1 MEVDPDPELVP
12 GLDPEEEDQAL
23 LPHLALVLLLA
34 PVVVEVMQDPKLD
47 HTPDHMPGLVRE
59 DVPGQAVEEEVEE
72 EGVTVEEVEEEGV
85 EVEEV
90 DPVTEKDTVKAVDM
104 VEDMVVATT
113 E

>member
-59 DVPGQAVEEEVEE
+59 DVPGQAVEDRLREYQINLRRM
-72 EGVTVEEVEEEGV
+72 GRGG
-85 EVEEV
+85 
-90 DPVTEKDTVKAVDM
+90 AFL
-104 VEDMVVATT
+104 
-113 E
+113 